1 MSNKYVVIGGIA
13 AGMSAASRIKK
24 VEPGAEVI
32 VFEKGEF
39 ISYGACSMPYYISNP
54 EGDYKDLIVLTVD
67 DARNKRGIDV
77 RTNHLVLGISPNEKR
92 VFYKELI
99 SGKEKSI
106 DYDRLVIATG
116 ASPVKPPIAGV
127 ENDNVFSLR
136 TLNDG
141 IAIKKFIEEKKPEK
155 AVIIGA
161 GYIGLE
167 MAESFKVLGLDITIV
182 EMLEKPM
189 PNYNEKIIDTIL
201 KTLEENGVKTYFN
214 TTVER
219 IEENKVITTSGEFE
233 ADIVL
238 LATGV
243 KPNSRLAKDAGIE
256 LGVNGA
262 IAVDSKMET
271 SISGIYA
278 AGDCAESIHRITNR
292 KTYVPLGTIANKHGR
307 VAGLNAAR
315 ELARFPGAIK
325 SAEFKLFDK
334 EVASCGLSL
343 KEAVQ
348 EGFDPV
354 EISITASSA
363 AHGYKYRY
371 PIQVAMIGDKK
382 TGKILGCQMIGKT
395 GVAHRINIVATA
407 IFNGNTVKE
416 FSMFDLAYAPPFSP
430 VWDPVLIAAN
440 VLSGK
445 LK

>member
-1 MSNKYVVIGGIA
+1 MSNRYIVIGGIA

-32 VFEKGEF
+32 VFEKGDF

-77 RTNHLVLGISPNEKR
+77 RTKHLVLGISPNEKR

-106 DYDRLVIATG
+106 DYHKLIIATG

-127 ENDNVFSLR
+127 DNENVFSLR
-136 TLNDG
+136 TLDDG
-141 IAIKKFIEEKKPEK
+141 IKIKNFIAEKKPKK
-155 AVIIGA
+155 AVIVGA

-167 MAESFKVLGLDITIV
+167 MCESFKESGLEVTVV

-189 PNYNEKIIDTIL
+189 PGYNSKIIDSIL
-201 KTLEENGVKTYFN
+201 DTLTENGVKAYFN

-219 IEENKVITTSGEFE
+219 IEENKVITTAGEFE

-243 KPNSRLAKDAGIE
+243 RPNVALAKEAGIE

-334 EVASCGLSL
+334 EVASCGLTL
-343 KEAVQ
+343 DEALAD
-348 EGFDPV
+348 GFDAV
-354 EISITASSA
+354 EIAITASSA

-371 PIQVAMIGDKK
+371 PIHVAMIGDRK
-382 TGKILGCQMIGKT
+382 TGRLLGCQMIGKT

-430 VWDPVLIAAN
+430 VWDPVLVAAN

>member
-1 MSNKYVVIGGIA
+1 MSERFVVIGGIA

-24 VEPGAEVI
+24 VKPDSEVI
-32 VFEKGEF
+32 VFEKGEY

-54 EGDYKDLIVLTVD
+54 EGDYRDLIVLSVD
-67 DARNKRGIDV
+67 DAREKRKIDV
-77 RTNHLVLGISPNEKR
+77 RTNHFVLGISPTEKR
-92 VFYKELI
+92 VFYRELI

-106 DYDRLVIATG
+106 NYDRLVIATG
-116 ASPVKPPIAGV
+116 AFPVKPPVGGV
-127 ENDNVFSLR
+127 DEDYVFSLR
-136 TLNDG
+136 TLDDG
-141 IAIKKFIEEKKPEK
+141 IKIKEFINEKKPRS

-167 MAESFKVLGLDITIV
+167 MAESFKELGLDVTIV

-189 PNYNEKIIDTIL
+189 PDYNEKIISTIL
-201 KTLEENGVKTYFN
+201 QTLKENGVKAFFN
-214 TTVER
+214 ARVER
-219 IEENKVITTSGEFE
+219 IEDNIVYSTAGNFR

-238 LATGV
+238 LATGIKPSV
-243 KPNSRLAKDAGIE
+243 KLAKDAGIE
-256 LGVNGA
+256 LGENGA

-271 SISGIYA
+271 SVSGIYA
-278 AGDCAESIHRITNR
+278 AGDCAESIHRLTNR
-292 KTYVPLGTIANKHGR
+292 KVYVPLGTVANKHGR
-307 VAGLNAAR
+307 IAGLNAAR
-315 ELARFPGAIK
+315 ETIRFPGVIK
-325 SAEFKLFDK
+325 SAEFKLFDR
-334 EVASCGLSL
+334 EVARCGLTL
-343 KEAVQ
+343 REAME

-354 EISITASSA
+354 EVSITASSS
-363 AHGYKYRY
+363 AHGYRHRY
-371 PIQVAMIGDKK
+371 PIQIAMIGDRR
-382 TGKILGCQMIGKT
+382 TGKLLGAQMIGKV